1 MTATRAT
8 EAAIKRAIK
17 AAKAAGM
24 AVARCEI
31 MSDGRIVLSSLPDAP
46 NMHKP
51 PDPFDLVD
59 MSR

>member
-31 MSDGRIVLSSLPDAP
+31 MSDGRIVLSSPDAP
-46 NMHKP
+46 NMTKP